1 MQKVGKELSMLEFVG
16 SGLLGGALGAISR
29 LAPEIIKFFD
39 RKNEREHELKM
50 YTLET
55 DLVKVRG
62 EIKIEEKYVD
72 FGVAQLDA
80 MAAAYKEQE
89 TAVAKSSKWIA
100 NLSAS
105 VRPGIAWMIFLFYMI
120 SKVTFIAAGLAIGQP
135 WHELLSV
142 WSAEDMGLLSMVLGF
157 YYTNRSIPQYRK

>member
-1 MQKVGKELSMLEFVG
+1 MLEFLG
-16 SGLLGGALGAISR
+16 SGLLGGALGALAR
-29 LAPEIIKFFD
+29 LAPEVIKFFD
-39 RKNEREHELKM
+39 KKNEREHELKM
-50 YTLET
+50 YALET
-55 DLVKVRG
+55 DLVKTRG
-62 EIKIEEKYVD
+62 EVKLEEKYVD

-89 TAVAKSSKWIA
+89 QAVSRSSKWVA

-105 VRPGIAWMIFLFYMI
+105 VRPGIAWMIFLFYLI
-120 SKVTFIAAGLAIGQP
+120 SKATFIAAGLALGQP
-135 WHELLSV
+135 WTELLSV

>member
-1 MQKVGKELSMLEFVG
+1 MLEFVG
-16 SGLLGGALGAISR
+16 SGLLGGALGAIAR
-29 LAPEIIKFFD
+29 LLPEVIKFFD
-39 RKNEREHELKM
+39 KKNEREHELKM

-55 DLVKVRG
+55 ELVKVRG
-62 EIKIEEKYVD
+62 EVKLEERYVD

-89 TAVAKSSKWIA
+89 SAVQKASKFVA

-105 VRPGIAWMIFLFYMI
+105 VRPGIAWLIFLFYII

-142 WSAEDMGLLSMVLGF
+142 WNPEDMSLLSMILGF
-157 YYTNRSIPQYRK
+157 YYTNRSIPQYKK